1 MKLKRLFLLNLLF
14 LITSCT
20 LTLKTPV
27 SHVVS
32 GSFINDEYVLPLNT
46 TITLKM
52 YDKKEMNEVK
62 DNFDNIVNSLNK
74 DVDRYHDYPNYNNL
88 KSINDSCG
96 NNKKIEVS
104 KELIELLKEGVE
116 LTKQTNGYFN
126 IFMGN
131 IIDYYKT
138 FLNSENAI
146 VDDNKINE
154 LIKNI
159 PSYEIIDDILIIDEA
174 TSSVTLNKY
183 NGNNVIISLG
193 AIAKGF
199 VIQKSIDYL
208 KEYNY
213 SLMVDAGSSTI
224 ATLKQNPSNENK
236 NWNVGILAPLFN
248 ESELLCKFS
257 YFNDGYISTSSYAN
271 QYYFYNDKLYHH
283 IINPKT
289 GYSNN
294 KISSI
299 TLFSKDASLSILD
312 ALSTG
317 LYNMDDKEIISTIMT
332 FNKLYNTNIEFLLVK
347 PHINGAIIEYREF
360 DVIISK
366 EFNNLIV
373 NEFNKKV
380 KSVKIL

>member
-1 MKLKRLFLLNLLF
+1 MKLKKLFLCNLLF
-14 LITSCT
+14 LIASCS
-20 LTLKTPV
+20 LALKNPV

-52 YDKKEMNEVK
+52 YDKKQMDEVK
-62 DNFDNIVNSLNK
+62 NNFDNIVNNLNK
-74 DVDRYHDYPNYNNL
+74 DVDRYHDYTNYNNL
-88 KSINDSCG
+88 KTINDSCG
-96 NNKKIEVS
+96 SNKKIVVS
-104 KELIELLKEGVE
+104 KELIELLKEGIE

-154 LIKNI
+154 LIKNV

-174 TSSVTLNKY
+174 TNSVTLNKY
-183 NGNNVIISLG
+183 NDNNVIISLG

-208 KEYNY
+208 KECNY

-224 ATLKQNPSNENK
+224 ATLKQNPSSENK
-236 NWNVGILAPLFN
+236 KWNVGILAPLFN

-257 YFNDGYISTSSYAN
+257 YLDEGYISTSSYAN
-271 QYYFYNDKLYHH
+271 QYCFYNDKLYHH

-294 KISSI
+294 KISNI
-299 TLFSKDASLSILD
+299 TLFSKDASLSVLD

-317 LYNMDDKEIISTIMT
+317 LYNMDENEIINTIIT
-332 FNKLYNTNIEFLLVK
+332 FNRLYNTSIEFLLVK
-347 PHINGAIIEYREF
+347 PYINGDIIDYGQF
-360 DVIISK
+360 DICISK
-366 EFNNLIV
+366 GFNDLIV
-373 NEFNKKV
+373 NEFNNKV